1 MFCQKCGTQNPEN
14 GKFCRSCGID
24 LTPVSDALS
33 GKSSSQNR
41 GDEMIEPIQP
51 MQLSGEQGRPVTWER
66 ALGKLFL
73 GLAFLVASIIM
84 AFSRGGTGW
93 WFWLL
98 IPAFV
103 MLARGIAQYIQLKKE
118 EQKANS
124 ISAPET
130 NKAFSAS
137 PVNTSLPPSQN
148 DYISQVQSGYKT
160 GELVHLSVTEET
172 TRHLEINQE
181 GETMTLPK
189 TKQ

>member
-14 GKFCRSCGID
+14 GKFCRSCGTD
-24 LTPVSDALS
+24 LTPVSDVLPRE
-33 GKSSSQNR
+33 SSSRNR
-41 GDEMIEPIQP
+41 GDGMIESTQP
-51 MQLSGEQGRPVTWER
+51 MQLRGEQGRPVCWES
-66 ALGKLFL
+66 ALRRLFI
-73 GLAFLVASIIM
+73 GLAFLVVSIVL
-84 AFSRGGTGW
+84 AFSGGGRDW

-118 EQKANS
+118 EQRANS

-130 NKAFSAS
+130 NKAFSAP
-137 PVNTSLPPSQN
+137 PVNTSLPPTRN
-148 DYISQVQSGYKT
+148 DYISPAGSSYET
-160 GELVHLSVTEET
+160 RELVPPSVAEET

-181 GETMTLPK
+181 GEAMTLPK